1 MSVLPGKMESASA
14 PTGMVAVS
22 LDSELGQLTEAAVA
36 DWPDISFSGEFDAA
50 IIDLYRSHLQFPQ
63 SWPQERRDEFIT
75 SNAEMDSL
83 ALTERFDDVID
94 TVIDGYVRRHGI
106 LPHSEDAEALI
117 GSARRSAI
125 YDLEFCLIDLA
136 DEICQCHHPC
146 PGPCRCEHDGFQPRR
161 PTITTRDPSAE
172 TPASQVTLR
181 SHYQLRC
188 G

>member
-22 LDSELGQLTEAAVA
+22 LDSELEQLADAAVA

-50 IIDLYRSHLQFPQ
+50 IIDLYWSHLQFPP
-63 SWPQERRDEFIT
+63 SWTQEQRDEFIT

-125 YDLEFCLIDLA
+125 YDLEFCLMDLA
-136 DEICQCHHPC
+136 DEIANATIHGLGHANASMTACSPAD
-146 PGPCRCEHDGFQPRR
+146 RRSQPSIRR
-161 PTITTRDPSAE
+161 TTR
-172 TPASQVTLR
+172 R
-181 SHYQLRC
+181 RRR
-188 G
+188 

>member
-22 LDSELGQLTEAAVA
+22 LDFELEQLADVAVA

-50 IIDLYRSHLQFPQ
+50 MIDLCRSHLQFPP

-94 TVIDGYVRRHGI
+94 TVVDGYVRRHGI
-106 LPHSEDAEALI
+106 LPKSEDAEALI
-117 GSARRSAI
+117 DSARRSVI
-125 YDLEFCLIDLA
+125 YNLEFCLMDLA
-136 DEICQCHHPC
+136 DQVANATTHGLGHADASMTGCSPADRRSQPI
-146 PGPCRCEHDGFQPRR
+146 RRPRR
-161 PTITTRDPSAE
+161 R
-172 TPASQVTLR
+172 R
-181 SHYQLRC
+181 RR
-188 G
+188 